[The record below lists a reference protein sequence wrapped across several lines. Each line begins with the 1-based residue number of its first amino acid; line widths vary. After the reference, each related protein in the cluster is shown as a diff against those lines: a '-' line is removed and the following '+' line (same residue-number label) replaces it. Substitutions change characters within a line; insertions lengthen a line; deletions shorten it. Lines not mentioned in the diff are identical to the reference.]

1 MIFCFYLFLITVSSI
16 YINITVGI
24 RREKKKNV
32 IKPRMYKKITEKFKH
47 RKSTHQKKIENYNNT
62 KSTLNVE
69 RKGLKVSLHVEGEM
83 ITA

>member
-1 MIFCFYLFLITVSSI
+1 
-16 YINITVGI
+16 
-24 RREKKKNV
+24 
-32 IKPRMYKKITEKFKH
+32 MYKKITEKFKH